1 MKHTLVA
8 VFAATAL
15 AGCVYN
21 KAKIDDGLV
30 FYCTFDNE
38 AAVTKPAVGPKGN
51 FLSGTFQEGKVGQ
64 ALLATV
70 AANNATF
77 ELPPNF
83 LGTAGC
89 IEFWAKIRNPS
100 SRIGSGGD
108 PRLFTITQ
116 NSTKETYFTLDIV
129 SNNGAGD
136 SGFSTWTILGHMVN
150 LRGLRRLRY
159 EDLFPG
165 SDCRDWHHYTIVWD
179 KEGIAELSGN
189 PKMALLIDDKLIPDI
204 QGHARSAEEAAAIVS
219 TPMRLSFTHDPNL
232 DPELST
238 KSPFLID
245 EFKIWNYAKT
255 EFDF

>member
-1 MKHTLVA
+1 MKHLLVA
-8 VFAATAL
+8 VFAASAL
-15 AGCVYN
+15 TGCIFNNSVE
-21 KAKIDDGLV
+21 DGLV

-100 SRIGSGGD
+100 DHIGRGGD
-108 PRLFTITQ
+108 PRLFTITKEG
-116 NSTKETYFTLDIV
+116 TRETYFTLDIV
-129 SNNGAGD
+129 SNNGSGD

-150 LRGLRRLRY
+150 FHGLRRLHY
-159 EDLFPG
+159 QDLFPG
-165 SDCRDWHHYTIVWD
+165 SDCRDWHHYAIVWD
-179 KEGIAELSGN
+179 ENGIANIPDN
-189 PKMALLIDDKLIPDI
+189 PRKALFVDGKLIPNVQVHNMSVDN
-204 QGHARSAEEAAAIVS
+204 ARRVVA
-219 TPMRLSFTHDPNL
+219 TPMRLSFTHDPSKG
-232 DPELST
+232 PSFCT

-245 EFKIWNYAKT
+245 EFKIWDYAKT
-255 EFDF
+255 TF